1 MADVLTPF
9 LSTNSLD
16 LRVLNIEAF
25 KSESVSTMLNAV
37 NIYAPSVEIRL
48 RFCFSAPR
56 EGKKREEGGE
66 ESGRTRTQSET
77 ISRFG

>member
-56 EGKKREEGGE
+56 EGKKGEEGGE